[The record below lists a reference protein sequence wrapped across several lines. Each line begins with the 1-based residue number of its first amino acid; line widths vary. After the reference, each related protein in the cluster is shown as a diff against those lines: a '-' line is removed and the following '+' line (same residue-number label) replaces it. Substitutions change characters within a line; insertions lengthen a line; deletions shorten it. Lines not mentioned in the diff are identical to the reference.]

1 MLMRILLGLSVLA
14 AMALGLRP
22 AHAQGT
28 LVIAGGGLK
37 AETLDVWQAF
47 VGARPADFRTI
58 LIIAAAS
65 AEPIES
71 ARSAGGALYLAGAK
85 PDEVDLSCI
94 GLEPPSAPAE
104 CAAST
109 GADELARI
117 ARAGAIWFTGGDQS
131 RITRALRRA
140 DGGDTPL
147 LAAIR
152 ARLKAGAVIGGTSA
166 GAAIM
171 SDPMIASGDARIA
184 LGAPVRRMG
193 VGASGQDGEGLVLAP
208 GLGFLP
214 EILADQHFTERS
226 RLGRLLVALGE
237 RPRAQRVGLGVDE
250 DTAIIIDLARRQAT
264 VAGKGRV
271 WLVDARRARLAAP
284 PLSAGDVRLT
294 LAAPG
299 QRLDLRRLALL
310 SSNGA
315 RR

>member
-1 MLMRILLGLSVLA
+1 MLIRILMGLGVLA

-37 AETLDVWQAF
+37 TETLDVWQAF
-47 VGARPADFRTI
+47 VGARPADARAI
-58 LIIAAAS
+58 VIIAAAS
-65 AEPIES
+65 AEPVES
-71 ARSAGGALYLAGAK
+71 ARAAGGALYLAGAR
-85 PDEVDLSCI
+85 PEEVELSCI
-94 GLEPPSAPAE
+94 GLESPAAPAE

-109 GADELARI
+109 EADELARI

-131 RITRALRRA
+131 RITRALLRG
-140 DGGDTPL
+140 DGRDTPL
-147 LAAIR
+147 MAAIR

-171 SDPMIASGDARIA
+171 SDPMIASGDARVA
-184 LGAPVRRMG
+184 LAAPVRRMG
-193 VGASGQDGEGLVLAP
+193 VGASGQDSEGLVLAP

-214 EILADQHFTERS
+214 GMLADQHFGERG

-237 RPRAQRVGLGVDE
+237 RPPEQRIGLGVDE
-250 DTAIIIDLARRQAT
+250 DTAIIIDLARRQAR

-284 PLSAGDVRLT
+284 PLSAADVRLT

-299 QRLDLRRLALL
+299 QGLDLRRMTLL
-310 SSNGA
+310 PSSGA